1 MPQNPIHSVSPMNPE
16 QDASAATTVADIIP
30 YTQEPVQHDI
40 DIRLGRPGRAW
51 AYAYKRPCD
60 FITALV
66 ALICISPLLLVIMLL
81 LFIFQGGNPFFC
93 QTRIGRNLKPFGVIK
108 FRTMTNER
116 DAAGKLL
123 PDEERT
129 TLIGKILRSTSLDEL
144 PELINVLVGH
154 MSFIGPRPWVP
165 EQMETFPIGVR
176 RHRMRIRPGI
186 SGLAQIQ
193 GRNNLTF
200 RQRVSYDLRYQKR
213 LSFTL
218 DIKILFYTIYK
229 VLCRDGIEQRPDALA
244 HVHVAHPKDPE
255 TKGLRG
261 NKPREYKTPEKN

>member
-1 MPQNPIHSVSPMNPE
+1 MNST
-16 QDASAATTVADIIP
+16 QSATAVPDTIP

-51 AYAYKRPCD
+51 AHAYKRPCD
-60 FITALV
+60 FIAAL
-66 ALICISPLLLVIMLL
+66 AGLICISPLLLLITLML
-81 LFIFQGGNPFFC
+81 IICQGGNPFFR
-93 QTRIGRNLKPFGVIK
+93 QIRIGRNLKPFAVLK

-116 DAAGKLL
+116 DAAGELL
-123 PDEERT
+123 PEEERIT
-129 TLIGKILRSTSLDEL
+129 FIGKILRGTSLDEL
-144 PELINVLVGH
+144 PELLNVLMGH

-200 RQRVSYDLRYQKR
+200 RQRVFYDLRYQKR
-213 LSFTL
+213 LSFILDLKICVYTL
-218 DIKILFYTIYK
+218 YK
-229 VLCRDGIEQRPDALA
+229 VFCRDGIEQRPDALS
-244 HVHVAHPKDPE
+244 HVNMASLK
-255 TKGLRG
+255 
-261 NKPREYKTPEKN
+261 NSKTPEQN

>member
-1 MPQNPIHSVSPMNPE
+1 MNPE
-16 QDASAATTVADIIP
+16 QAATAATAVPDTVP
-30 YTQEPVQHDI
+30 YTQEPIHHDI

-81 LFIFQGGNPFFC
+81 LIIFQGGNPFFR
-93 QTRIGRNLKPFGVIK
+93 QIRIGQNLKPFGVIK

-116 DAAGKLL
+116 DAEGKLL

-165 EQMETFPIGVR
+165 EQMETFPIAVR
-176 RHRMRIRPGI
+176 RHRMRVRPGI

-213 LSFTL
+213 LSFRL
-218 DIKILFYTIYK
+218 DAKILFYTFYK
-229 VLCRDGIEQRPDALA
+229 VLRRDGIEQRPDALS
-244 HVHVAHPKDPE
+244 HVMPRVHAATPKDPE